1 MSRRTKSRSVVLAFF
16 VAAVTGAGGMFIF
29 KLFSF
34 LRTIKRDEL
43 AGFAFDPILVY
54 AFVAMGFL
62 CMLAW
67 AFLSGQ
73 FKNVEQ
79 PKYDMI
85 ADFDA
90 REAADNAIRDA
101 RRSA

>member
-1 MSRRTKSRSVVLAFF
+1 MNRRIVLSFFVLA
-16 VAAVTGAGGMFIF
+16 VTAAGCMFMY
-29 KLFSF
+29 KLSAFMK
-34 LRTIKRDEL
+34 TIKRDEL
-43 AGFAFDPILVY
+43 AGFAFDPIVIY
-54 AFVAMGFL
+54 AVVAMGFL